1 MGIFNPGGMIG
12 AYSTLG
18 VVSKPSIWDKIGKE
32 VSSFEK
38 EYKQYPPQNTTAK
51 STGVTYKTA
60 QIKKNNML
68 LYIGGGGLALLIV
81 YLIMK

>member
-1 MGIFNPGGMIG
+1 MGVFNLGGI
-12 AYSTLG
+12 ASSYSTAIA
-18 VVSKPSIWDKIGKE
+18 SKTSSWDKIGKE
-32 VSSFEK
+32 LSSFEK
-38 EYKQYPPQNTTAK
+38 EYKQYPPQNVTAK

>member
-1 MGIFNPGGMIG
+1 MGIFNIGGIAS
-12 AYSTLG
+12 AYSTAVTQKTSFWNKLKG
-18 VVSKPSIWDKIGKE
+18 GM
-32 VSSFEK
+32 SSFEK
-38 EYKQYPPQNTTAK
+38 EYKQYPPQNVTAK